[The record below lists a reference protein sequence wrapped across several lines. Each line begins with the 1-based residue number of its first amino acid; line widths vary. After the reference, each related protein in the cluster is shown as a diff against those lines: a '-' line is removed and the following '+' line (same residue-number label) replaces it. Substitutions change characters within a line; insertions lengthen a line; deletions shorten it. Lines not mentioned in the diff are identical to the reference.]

1 MDKAYRFIELVL
13 VVSEGKSFKAKQAV
27 EHLVD
32 FVVAV
37 VVVVVVVQLHRL
49 VVIFNMSYM

>member
-1 MDKAYRFIELVL
+1 MDEAYRFIELVL

-37 VVVVVVVQLHRL
+37 VVVVVQLNRL

>member
-1 MDKAYRFIELVL
+1 MDEAYRFIELVL

-27 EHLVD
+27 EYLVD

-37 VVVVVVVQLHRL
+37 VVVVVQLNRL